1 MNAILIL
8 IGKTFKHFN
17 VVLFTDLILEGLSII
32 LWKHTYSGHGR
43 IIKIHIT
50 YASCVMQYVAQTTI
64 RSILPVI
71 DFVGNEFLQLSKIKI
86 EVAPSNIYLIST
98 NLILTDG

>member
-8 IGKTFKHFN
+8 IKRLN
-17 VVLFTDLILEGLSII
+17 ILFLYIFPGLILEGLSVI
-32 LWKHTYSGHGR
+32 LWKYTYSGHGR

-71 DFVGNEFLQLSKIKI
+71 DFVGNEFLQLSKMKI
-86 EVAPSNIYLIST
+86 EVALSNIYFIST

>member
-8 IGKTFKHFN
+8 IGKSFEQFSF
-17 VVLFTDLILEGLSII
+17 VLFTDLILEGLSII
-32 LWKHTYSGHGR
+32 LWKYTYSGQRR

-64 RSILPVI
+64 RSIPPVI
-71 DFVGNEFLQLSKIKI
+71 DFVGNEFLQISKMKI
-86 EVAPSNIYLIST
+86 EVALSNIYFIST

>member
-1 MNAILIL
+1 
-8 IGKTFKHFN
+8 
-17 VVLFTDLILEGLSII
+17 
-32 LWKHTYSGHGR
+32 
-43 IIKIHIT
+43 
-50 YASCVMQYVAQTTI
+50 MQYVAQTTI

>member
-8 IGKTFKHFN
+8 IGIHETFKHFN

-43 IIKIHIT
+43 TIKIHIT

-71 DFVGNEFLQLSKIKI
+71 DFVGNEFLRLSKIKI
-86 EVAPSNIYLIST
+86 EVALSNI
-98 NLILTDG
+98 